1 MLKERPFVP
10 FDRKI
15 MTFFLGAAGNGLF
28 ASGFLLLR
36 RRGAGYPWLSACN
49 LIPTSLIIGG
59 RPRGIM
65 RSVNK

>member
-15 MTFFLGAAGNGLF
+15 MTFFLGAAGTGLF

-49 LIPTSLIIGG
+49 LIPQA
-59 RPRGIM
+59 
-65 RSVNK
+65 